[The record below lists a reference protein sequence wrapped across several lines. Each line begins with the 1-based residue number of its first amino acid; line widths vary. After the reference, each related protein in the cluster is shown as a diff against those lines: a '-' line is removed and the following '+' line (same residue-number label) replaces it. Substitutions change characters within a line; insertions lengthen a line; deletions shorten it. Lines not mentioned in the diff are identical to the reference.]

1 MKEVESDDSSIT
13 EACIK
18 WWNEMRGAV
27 NNGVV
32 QDPDPKKTSS
42 VWQDPHV

>member
-1 MKEVESDDSSIT
+1 MILVLQKHASNGG
-13 EACIK
+13 K
-18 WWNEMRGAV
+18 EMRGAV

-42 VWQDPHV
+42 V

>member
-1 MKEVESDDSSIT
+1 MILVLQKHASNGG
-13 EACIK
+13 K
-18 WWNEMRGAV
+18 EMRGAV

-42 VWQDPHV
+42 A